1 MAKITFDENNALF
14 ALDIGTRT
22 VIGIVVYMAEGHMK
36 VLAQAMVEHQS
47 RAMLDGQIHDIPR
60 VAEAVQKVK
69 AELEKKLKAP
79 LQKVAIAAAGRSLKT
94 RRCRVDQEL
103 IEDLEIDAMMIHTL
117 ELMGVQR
124 AQELLE
130 QETRQEG
137 EGEKFFCVGHSV
149 VGYYLNDYPITN
161 LEWHRG
167 KKIGAEVLATFLPAS
182 VVNSLY
188 TVLARVGLE
197 PLYLTLEP
205 IAASEVIIPEQLRLL
220 NLALVDVGAGTSD
233 IAISRDGT
241 ITAYGMVPTAG
252 DEITELIMEILMVDF
267 MTAEQ
272 IKRSLWQGQDI
283 RYQDVLGTEVT
294 VACEEVMQMI
304 EPAVENL
311 ASEIVRHILD
321 LNGQTPP
328 KSVMCVGGGSQVPS
342 LVDRIAEKL
351 GLIQQRVV
359 IRNRSNIR
367 NLVDVKKKDLAG
379 PEGVTVV
386 GIAAV
391 AARKQGQNFITVTVN
406 GQPFTLFNT
415 RQLTVLQALGL
426 LEFNPRELLGR
437 NGKDLRFTLNGKPK
451 TVYGELAKPAAITVN
466 GHPANLKT
474 VINDKDIILVE
485 KAVPGKDA
493 VARVADIL
501 GNLPVNAPSYCLLNG
516 QPAGPEQLISPGD
529 VLEVT
534 LTPTPAEKPSPQ
546 PDPAASAL
554 QGKPIQVTVN
564 GQAILMEGKS
574 EYILIDVFNYY
585 EPGITQSSGMVEIKR
600 NGNAAEYTETL
611 QDGDVIEIRW

>member
-22 VIGIVVYMAEGHMK
+22 VIGIVVSMAEGHMK

-69 AELEKKLKAP
+69 AELKKKLKAP

-130 QETRQEG
+130 QETRQGG

-161 LEWHRG
+161 LEGHRG

-252 DEITELIMEILMVDF
+252 DEITELVMETLMVDF

-359 IRNRSNIR
+359 IRNRSNIS

-451 TVYGELAKPAAITVN
+451 TVYGELAKPAVITVN

-501 GNLPVNAPSYCLLNG
+501 GNLPVNAQSCCLLNG

-546 PDPAASAL
+546 PGPAASAL

-585 EPGITQSSGMVEIKR
+585 EPDITQSSGMVEIKR